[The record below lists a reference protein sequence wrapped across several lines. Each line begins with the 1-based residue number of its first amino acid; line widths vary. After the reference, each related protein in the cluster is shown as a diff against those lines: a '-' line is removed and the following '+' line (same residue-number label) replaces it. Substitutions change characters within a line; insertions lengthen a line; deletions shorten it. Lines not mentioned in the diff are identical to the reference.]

1 MGVIKSSRTLF
12 FTTSPRSPKKVNPRN
27 RFVGG

>member
-12 FTTSPRSPKKVNPRN
+12 FYYLAQVTQKANSRN
-27 RFVGG
+27 CFVGG

>member
-12 FTTSPRSPKKVNPRN
+12 LLLRPDHPKVNPRN

>member
-12 FTTSPRSPKKVNPRN
+12 FYYFAQITQKVNPRN